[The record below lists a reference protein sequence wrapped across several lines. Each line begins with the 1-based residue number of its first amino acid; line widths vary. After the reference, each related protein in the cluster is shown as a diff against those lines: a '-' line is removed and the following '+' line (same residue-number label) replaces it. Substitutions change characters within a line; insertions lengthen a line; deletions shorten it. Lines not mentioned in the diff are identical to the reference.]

1 MHSFASIP
9 TSGIQTWIWS
19 RTRRLSGF
27 VSDLQAEM
35 LPEAS
40 LCALRNPVKHQP
52 RQTRSPLHR
61 HLSLD
66 NIPHSP
72 TSRLWNKMWDPIKW
86 FVYQGT
92 SRPLSALFK
101 NSPSDPGAGYPW
113 DGGHSQITLCRCCL
127 YFISVRSN
135 GVAYV
140 SPNTRFRV
148 LERERFKWCRSSSR
162 VRYFEF
168 SF

>member
-1 MHSFASIP
+1 MYSPASIP
-9 TSGIQTWIWS
+9 TSGNQTWIS
-19 RTRRLSGF
+19 SKTKHLSGF

-40 LCALRNPVKHQP
+40 FCVLRNPVKHQL
-52 RQTRSPLHR
+52 RQTRSPPPR

-72 TSRLWNKMWDPIKW
+72 TSGLWNKMWDPIKW
-86 FVYQGT
+86 FVYQGS

-127 YFISVRSN
+127 YFISVGSN
-135 GVAYV
+135 GVAYI
-140 SPNTRFRV
+140 SPNTCSWV
-148 LERERFKWCRSSSR
+148 LEQQCFK
-162 VRYFEF
+162 
-168 SF
+168 